1 MRLFSL
7 TTACTAALA
16 AAIAPLA
23 VAQNPNIQINKD
35 NRTISISTDATASAP
50 AEVATVHI
58 GFAVYAPD
66 EQSAYAQGSQ
76 RSNAIAKALA
86 DAGVSQQDIQSDSQS
101 VAAVQPYDNNL
112 LPDKEKALRQFK
124 VSQSWSVKTTA
135 DSAAKILHVAVL
147 AGANE
152 SGNID
157 WNVKDPD
164 ALQAQAAAN
173 ALTRAKSIASSMA
186 AGLGVKLGP
195 LVYASNQTAP
205 APQPMFM
212 RRDSNMMNATV
223 EVSAEPLAISPQ
235 KVEKSATVY
244 AVFTIE

>member
-1 MRLFSL
+1 MRLFTAATALIAL
-7 TTACTAALA
+7 TSTAALA
-16 AAIAPLA
+16 QIP
-23 VAQNPNIQINKD
+23 QININKD

-58 GFAVYAPD
+58 GFTVYAPD
-66 EQSAYAQGSQ
+66 EQSAYTHGSE

-86 DAGVSQQDIQSDSQS
+86 DAGVSKQDIQSDSQS

-135 DSAAKILHVAVL
+135 DSAARILHVAVI

-152 SGNID
+152 SGAIE

-164 ALQAQAAAN
+164 ALQAQAASN
-173 ALTRAKSIASSMA
+173 ALARAKSIASSMA
-186 AGLGVKLGP
+186 GGLNVKLGP
-195 LVYASNQTAP
+195 LVYASNQVPQNPEPLFAP
-205 APQPMFM
+205 RDMMASKPRAPL
-212 RRDSNMMNATV
+212 
-223 EVSAEPLAISPQ
+223 PLAISPQ
-235 KVEKSATVY
+235 KVEKSAVVY